1 LVVARREAGG
11 AGPRPPIDDIQ
22 LLAALRAADRGAA
35 GALYERS
42 RPVVT
47 RTLNRLLGRNDPEH
61 QDLFQQTMVE
71 LVRTIDRYRGECPLD
86 AWIATLAAHVVY
98 KHIRHRKVERRV
110 LSDVLPFEPV
120 AAEHP
125 AHSAALRSTINR
137 VCRHLADIDP
147 GRAWAFL
154 LHDVHGHDLRE
165 IALRVISSH
174 AALLERMPEAFPTLA
189 RAALLAERGPCVA
202 VVIGAP
208 GHPATASLAARARR
222 VLAVDADG
230 MRGILTGTDFARIV
244 MQR

>member
-1 LVVARREAGG
+1 MAPNTPKLRLVVARQEAGG
-11 AGPRPPIDDIQ
+11 TRPAPPIDDIQ

-35 GALYERS
+35 EALYERS

-47 RTLNRLLGRNDPEH
+47 RTLNRLLGRNDPDH

-71 LVRTIDRYRGECPLD
+71 IVRAIDRYRGECPLD

-98 KHIRHRKVERRV
+98 KQIRHRKVERRV

-120 AAEHP
+120 AAEQP
-125 AHSAALRSTINR
+125 AHSAALRSTIDR

-165 IALRVISSH
+165 IARIMAISPS
-174 AALLERMPEAFPTLA
+174 AAQSRLVRGRKELHERIAADPELAGELERTEG
-189 RAALLAERGPCVA
+189 RG
-202 VVIGAP
+202 
-208 GHPATASLAARARR
+208 
-222 VLAVDADG
+222 
-230 MRGILTGTDFARIV
+230 
-244 MQR
+244 